1 MKISCVLL
9 PGSLIL
15 CWPGTLAAQVTAEQA
30 IENAHERLSVDSCRK
45 AANEDEIVVCAPDNS
60 KFRLPLPIER
70 KSIDGHDESG
80 LNRLAVDADMP
91 RECGVFRHQRRCNLR
106 DNRKFG
112 YSGGSV
118 PIRVLVMLAKK
129 AIDPDAEIGSPG
141 GYPVDPKE
149 LK

>member
-9 PGSLIL
+9 SGSLVVF
-15 CWPGTLAAQVTAEQA
+15 WPGTLAAQVTAEQV
-30 IENAHERLSVDSCRK
+30 IENAHQKFSVNSCRK
-45 AANEDEIVVCAPDNS
+45 AANQDEIVVCAPDNS

-80 LNRLAVDADMP
+80 LRRLAVDADLP

-112 YSGGSV
+112 YGGGSV
-118 PIRVLVMLAKK
+118 PIRALVMLAKK
-129 AIDPDAEIGSPG
+129 AVDPDTEIGPLG
-141 GYPVDPKE
+141 GYPVDPNEVK
-149 LK
+149 

>member
-9 PGSLIL
+9 SIPLVL

-30 IENAHERLSVDSCRK
+30 IEIAHQKFSVNSCRK
-45 AANEDEIVVCAPDNS
+45 PANSDEIVVCAQDNS
-60 KFRLPLPIER
+60 KFRLPLPRER
-70 KSIDGHDESG
+70 MSIDGHDESG
-80 LNRLAVDADMP
+80 LRRLAVDADLP
-91 RECGVFRHQRRCNLR
+91 RECGVFSHQRRCNLR

-129 AIDPDAEIGSPG
+129 AVDPDTELGPPG

-149 LK
+149 VK